1 MAGVR
6 WLVEEH
12 LPSDDQKNIYYW
24 YYGTQLLHHFGG
36 PLWDRWNRQ
45 VREILVRTQQKQ
57 GAQAGSWNP
66 SGFQWGSR
74 GGRIYA
80 TSLSV
85 CTLEVYYRHLPLFKQ
100 IEFDQAE

>member
-1 MAGVR
+1 MLLAFVGTLARRGV
-6 WLVEEH
+6 
-12 LPSDDQKNIYYW
+12 D
-24 YYGTQLLHHFGG
+24 LLAPCERARLQGQRG
-36 PLWDRWNRQ
+36 R
-45 VREILVRTQQKQ
+45 KQ